1 MTRIETAGHSDR
13 GSVRRENQDAW
24 RAWTSGDGGRAIL
37 LVADGMGGHA
47 DGGLVAWLAVNRAEA
62 TLTAAADDP
71 AAALA
76 DAIDAADRAVAG
88 HRRSHHGRMAG
99 TTLVAAV
106 LDAGGRLSLA
116 NLGDSR
122 AYRVGAGEVVQL
134 TRDHSLAADEAHAG
148 NPRAATLNRNV
159 VTRALTGERL
169 APDLFADRLAPGEV
183 LALCSDGVWDA
194 LDDAR
199 LAALLLGSESL
210 ATSVRAACDAA
221 VAAGSTD
228 NVTVVAARLLPD

>member
-1 MTRIETAGHSDR
+1 MTRIETAGHTDK

-24 RAWTSGDGGRAIL
+24 RAWTSGDGGRAVL

-47 DGGLVAWLAVNRAEA
+47 DGGVVAWLAVDRAEA
-62 TLTAAADDP
+62 TLAAAADP
-71 AAALA
+71 AGALAEAVAAADL
-76 DAIDAADRAVAG
+76 AVAG
-88 HRRSHHGRMAG
+88 HRQSHGGRMAG

-106 LDAGGRLSLA
+106 LDATGRLSLA

-122 AYRVGAGEVVQL
+122 AYRIDAGGAVQL
-134 TRDHSLAADEAHAG
+134 TLDHSLAAEEARAG

-159 VTRALTGERL
+159 VTKALTGERF
-169 APDLFADRLAPGEV
+169 APDLFAGELAPGAV
-183 LALCSDGVWDA
+183 LALCSDGVWDV

-199 LAALLLGSESL
+199 LAALLLGTGSL
-210 ATSVRAACDAA
+210 ADSVRAACDAA

-228 NVTVVAARLLPD
+228 NVTVVAARMQPD